1 MKEEQ
6 KLMAI
11 KYKWLA
17 EQLREIIS
25 EYIQKGENKLPTEQE
40 LSARYRVSRQTVRA
54 ALAVLEDEREIRRI
68 KGSGAYITGLS
79 SLEDRNIVGILIPD
93 EQQYEYPA
101 LINDIRVAL
110 AAEGFSCKVYPTHSH
125 VDQEQQILQFLLKSP
140 LRALIVEPVKSALPS
155 PNTELYQRLMQKGT
169 SILFLGCAYPQ
180 LPQIPVIYEDNLY
193 GAGLLVQS
201 LVEQDHISIA
211 GVFRMDDLRGL
222 KRYQG
227 FLDAMQNHGLTVPD
241 RNICWYTTQELDD
254 FRQNRDISFLKKFL
268 EWVTPDCTAFVCQDD
283 FIAWLL
289 WEELALGE
297 EKPSTT
303 HEATSNHHPSA
314 APTATAYH
322 TSRHSYDPPIAL
334 AAFNTSYLT
343 TSGLLRATTLTHPS
357 HQPGALAAQT
367 IIDKLKGLPVSS
379 QEVPWQLS
387 PPKVNH

>member
-1 MKEEQ
+1 
-6 KLMAI
+6 MAI
-11 KYKWLA
+11 KYKWLV

-25 EYIQKGENKLPTEQE
+25 DSIQKGINKLPTEQE
-40 LSARYRVSRQTVRA
+40 LAVRYRVSRQTVRA

-110 AAEGFSCKVYPTHSH
+110 AAEGFSCKVYPTHNH
-125 VDQEQQILQFLLKSP
+125 VDQERQILQFLLKSP

-155 PNTELYQRLMQKGT
+155 PNTELYQRLIQRGT
-169 SILFLGCAYPQ
+169 SILFLECAYPQ
-180 LPQIPVIYEDNLY
+180 LSQIPVIYEDNLY

-201 LVEQDHISIA
+201 LVEKGHSSIA
-211 GVFRMDDLRGL
+211 GIFQMDDQRGL
-222 KRYQG
+222 ERYQG
-227 FLDAMQNHGLTVPD
+227 FLDAMQNQGLTVPD

-254 FRQNRDISFLKKFL
+254 FRQSRDISFLKKFL
-268 EWVTPDCTAFVCQDD
+268 ERITPDYTAFICEDD

-289 WEELALGE
+289 WEELSLGQ
-297 EKPSTT
+297 EKKIATHASLSSSLQSTGFKT
-303 HEATSNHHPSA
+303 TSA
-314 APTATAYH
+314 D
-322 TSRHSYDPPIAL
+322 HSFETTIAL

-343 TSGLLRATTLTHPS
+343 TSGLLRATTLTHQT
-357 HQPGALAAQT
+357 HQPGTLAAQMS
-367 IIDKLKGLPVSS
+367 INKLKGLPVSS

-387 PPKVNH
+387 LPKSHN

>member
-1 MKEEQ
+1 
-6 KLMAI
+6 MAI
-11 KYKWLA
+11 KYKWLV

-25 EYIQKGENKLPTEQE
+25 DSIQKGSNKLPTEQE
-40 LSARYRVSRQTVRA
+40 LAVRYRVSRQTVRA

-110 AAEGFSCKVYPTHSH
+110 AAEGFSCKVYPTHNH
-125 VDQEQQILQFLLKSP
+125 VDQERQILQFLLKSP

-155 PNTELYQRLMQKGT
+155 PNTELYQRLIQRGT

-180 LPQIPVIYEDNLY
+180 LSQIPVIYEDNLY

-201 LVEQDHISIA
+201 LVEKGHSSIA
-211 GVFRMDDLRGL
+211 GIFQMDDQRGHE
-222 KRYQG
+222 RYQG
-227 FLDAMQNHGLTVPD
+227 FLDAMQNQGLTVPD

-254 FRQNRDISFLKKFL
+254 FRQSQDISFLKKFL
-268 EWVTPDCTAFVCQDD
+268 ERITPDYTAFICEDD

-289 WEELALGE
+289 WEELSLGQ
-297 EKPSTT
+297 EKKIATHASLSSSLQSTGFKT
-303 HEATSNHHPSA
+303 TSA
-314 APTATAYH
+314 D
-322 TSRHSYDPPIAL
+322 HSFETTIAL

-343 TSGLLRATTLTHPS
+343 TSGLLRATTLTHQT
-357 HQPGALAAQT
+357 HQPGTLAAQMS
-367 IIDKLKGLPVSS
+367 INKLKGLPVSS

-387 PPKVNH
+387 LPKSHN

>member
-1 MKEEQ
+1 
-6 KLMAI
+6 MAI
-11 KYKWLA
+11 KYKWLI

-25 EYIQKGENKLPTEQE
+25 DSIQKGINKLPTEQE
-40 LSARYRVSRQTVRA
+40 LAVRYRVSRQTVRA

-101 LINDIRVAL
+101 LINDIRVTL
-110 AAEGFSCKVYPTHSH
+110 AAEGFSCKVYPTHNH
-125 VDQEQQILQFLLKSP
+125 VDLERQILQFLLKSP

-155 PNTELYQRLMQKGT
+155 PNTELYQRLIQRGT

-180 LPQIPVIYEDNLY
+180 LSQIPVIHEDNLY

-201 LVEQDHISIA
+201 LVEKGHSSIA
-211 GVFRMDDLRGL
+211 GIFQMDDQRGHE
-222 KRYQG
+222 RYQG
-227 FLDAMQNHGLTVPD
+227 FLDAMQNQGLTVPD

-254 FRQNRDISFLKKFL
+254 FRQSRDISFLKKFL
-268 EWVTPDCTAFVCQDD
+268 ERITPDCTAFICEDD

-289 WEELALGE
+289 WEELSLGNTLALKR
-297 EKPSTT
+297 EKRIAT
-303 HEATSNHHPSA
+303 HAPLSSSLQNTGFTAASA
-314 APTATAYH
+314 IHSFEPT
-322 TSRHSYDPPIAL
+322 IAL

-343 TSGLLRATTLTHPS
+343 TSGLLRATTLTHS
-357 HQPGALAAQT
+357 AHQPGTLAAQMS
-367 IIDKLKGLPVSS
+367 ISKLKGLPVSS

-387 PPKVNH
+387 LPKSHN

>member
-1 MKEEQ
+1 
-6 KLMAI
+6 MAI
-11 KYKWLA
+11 KYKWLV

-25 EYIQKGENKLPTEQE
+25 DSIQKGINKLPTEQE
-40 LSARYRVSRQTVRA
+40 LAVRYRVSRQTVRA

-110 AAEGFSCKVYPTHSH
+110 AAEGFSCKVYPTHNH
-125 VDQEQQILQFLLKSP
+125 VDQERQILQFLLKSP

-155 PNTELYQRLMQKGT
+155 PNTELYQRLIQRGT

-180 LPQIPVIYEDNLY
+180 LSQIPVIYEDNLY

-201 LVEQDHISIA
+201 LVEKGHSSIA
-211 GVFRMDDLRGL
+211 GIFQMDDQLGL
-222 KRYQG
+222 ERYQG
-227 FLDAMQNHGLTVPD
+227 FLDAMQNQGLTVPD

-254 FRQNRDISFLKKFL
+254 FRQSQDISFLKKFL
-268 EWVTPDCTAFVCQDD
+268 ERITLDCTAFICEDD

-289 WEELALGE
+289 WEELSLGQ
-297 EKPSTT
+297 EKKIATHASLSSSLQSTGFKT
-303 HEATSNHHPSA
+303 TSA
-314 APTATAYH
+314 D
-322 TSRHSYDPPIAL
+322 HSFETKIAL

-343 TSGLLRATTLTHPS
+343 TSGLLRATTLTHQT
-357 HQPGALAAQT
+357 HQPGTLAAQMS
-367 IIDKLKGLPVSS
+367 INKLKGLPVSS

-387 PPKVNH
+387 LPKSHN

>member
-1 MKEEQ
+1 
-6 KLMAI
+6 MAI
-11 KYKWLA
+11 KYKWLI

-25 EYIQKGENKLPTEQE
+25 DSIQKGINKLPTEQE
-40 LSARYRVSRQTVRA
+40 LAVRYRVSRQTVRA

-101 LINDIRVAL
+101 LINDIRVTL
-110 AAEGFSCKVYPTHSH
+110 AAEGFSCKVYPTHNH
-125 VDQEQQILQFLLKSP
+125 VDLERQILQFLLKSP

-155 PNTELYQRLMQKGT
+155 PNTELYQKLIQKGT

-180 LPQIPVIYEDNLY
+180 LSQIPVIYEDNLY

-201 LVEQDHISIA
+201 LVEKGHSSIA
-211 GVFRMDDLRGL
+211 GIFQMDDQRGHE
-222 KRYQG
+222 RYHG
-227 FLDAMQNHGLTVPD
+227 FLDAMQNQGLTVPD

-254 FRQNRDISFLKKFL
+254 FRQSRDISFLKKFL
-268 EWVTPDCTAFVCQDD
+268 ERITPDCTAFICEDD

-289 WEELALGE
+289 WEELSLGNTLALKR
-297 EKPSTT
+297 EKRIAT
-303 HEATSNHHPSA
+303 HAPLSSSLQNTGFTAASA
-314 APTATAYH
+314 IHSFEPT
-322 TSRHSYDPPIAL
+322 IAL

-343 TSGLLRATTLTHPS
+343 TSGLLRATTLTHS
-357 HQPGALAAQT
+357 AHQPGTLAAQMS
-367 IIDKLKGLPVSS
+367 ISKLKGLPVSS

-387 PPKVNH
+387 LPKSHN

>member
-1 MKEEQ
+1 
-6 KLMAI
+6 MAI
-11 KYKWLA
+11 KYKWLV

-25 EYIQKGENKLPTEQE
+25 DSIQKGINKLPTEQE
-40 LSARYRVSRQTVRA
+40 LAVRYRVSRQTVRA

-110 AAEGFSCKVYPTHSH
+110 AAEGFSCKVYPTHNH
-125 VDQEQQILQFLLKSP
+125 VDQERQILQFLLKSP

-155 PNTELYQRLMQKGT
+155 PNTELYQRLIQRGT

-180 LPQIPVIYEDNLY
+180 LSQIPVIYEDNLY

-201 LVEQDHISIA
+201 LVEKGHSSIA
-211 GVFRMDDLRGL
+211 GIFQMDDQRGL
-222 KRYQG
+222 ERYQG
-227 FLDAMQNHGLTVPD
+227 FLDAMQNQGLTVPD

-254 FRQNRDISFLKKFL
+254 FRQSQDISFLKKFL
-268 EWVTPDCTAFVCQDD
+268 ERITPDYTAFICEDD

-289 WEELALGE
+289 WEELSLGQ
-297 EKPSTT
+297 EKKIATHASLSSSLQSTGFKT
-303 HEATSNHHPSA
+303 TSA
-314 APTATAYH
+314 D
-322 TSRHSYDPPIAL
+322 HSFETTIAL

-343 TSGLLRATTLTHPS
+343 TSGLLRATTLTHQT
-357 HQPGALAAQT
+357 HQPGTLAAQMS
-367 IIDKLKGLPVSS
+367 INKLKGLPVSS

-387 PPKVNH
+387 LPKSHN

>member
-1 MKEEQ
+1 
-6 KLMAI
+6 MAI
-11 KYKWLA
+11 KYKWLV

-25 EYIQKGENKLPTEQE
+25 DSIQKGSNKLPAEQE
-40 LSARYRVSRQTVRA
+40 LAVRYRVSRQTVRA

-68 KGSGAYITGLS
+68 KGSGAYITGLF

-125 VDQEQQILQFLLKSP
+125 VDQERQILQFLLKSP

-155 PNTELYQRLMQKGT
+155 PNTELYQRLIQKGT

-180 LPQIPVIYEDNLY
+180 LSQIPVIYEDNLY

-201 LVEQDHISIA
+201 LVEKGHSSIA
-211 GVFRMDDLRGL
+211 GIFQMDDQRGL
-222 KRYQG
+222 ERYQG
-227 FLDAMQNHGLTVPD
+227 FLDAMQNQGLTVPD

-254 FRQNRDISFLKKFL
+254 FRQSQDIGFLKKFL
-268 EWVTPDCTAFVCQDD
+268 ERITPDCTAFICEDD

-289 WEELALGE
+289 WEELSLGQE
-297 EKPSTT
+297 YLSST
-303 HEATSNHHPSA
+303 E
-314 APTATAYH
+314 
-322 TSRHSYDPPIAL
+322 L
-334 AAFNTSYLT
+334 ASFHASYLT
-343 TSGLLRATTLTHPS
+343 ISGLLRAITLTHPP
-357 HQPGALAAQT
+357 HQPGTLAAQR

-379 QEVPWQLS
+379 QEVPWNLS
-387 PPKVNH
+387 LRNDEKILDNIRKQD

>member
-1 MKEEQ
+1 
-6 KLMAI
+6 MAI
-11 KYKWLA
+11 KYKWLV

-25 EYIQKGENKLPTEQE
+25 DSIQKGINKLPTEQE
-40 LSARYRVSRQTVRA
+40 LTVRYRVSRQTVRA

-110 AAEGFSCKVYPTHSH
+110 AAEGFSCKVYPTHNH
-125 VDQEQQILQFLLKSP
+125 VDQERQILQFLLKSP

-155 PNTELYQRLMQKGT
+155 PNTELYQRLIQRGT
-169 SILFLGCAYPQ
+169 SILFLECAYPQ
-180 LPQIPVIYEDNLY
+180 LSQIPVIYEDNLY

-201 LVEQDHISIA
+201 LVEKGHSSIA
-211 GVFRMDDLRGL
+211 GIFQMDDQRGL
-222 KRYQG
+222 ERYQG
-227 FLDAMQNHGLTVPD
+227 FLDAMQNQGLTVPD

-254 FRQNRDISFLKKFL
+254 FRQSRDISFLKKFL
-268 EWVTPDCTAFVCQDD
+268 ERITPDYTAFICEDD

-289 WEELALGE
+289 WEELSLGQ
-297 EKPSTT
+297 EKKIATHASLSSSLQSTGFKT
-303 HEATSNHHPSA
+303 TSA
-314 APTATAYH
+314 D
-322 TSRHSYDPPIAL
+322 HSFETTIAL

-343 TSGLLRATTLTHPS
+343 TSGLLRATTLTHQT
-357 HQPGALAAQT
+357 HQPGTLAAQMS
-367 IIDKLKGLPVSS
+367 INKLKGLPVSS

-387 PPKVNH
+387 LPKSHN

>member
-1 MKEEQ
+1 
-6 KLMAI
+6 MAI
-11 KYKWLA
+11 KYKWLV

-25 EYIQKGENKLPTEQE
+25 DSIQKGINKLPTEQE
-40 LSARYRVSRQTVRA
+40 LAVRYRVSRQTVRA

-101 LINDIRVAL
+101 LINDIRVTL
-110 AAEGFSCKVYPTHSH
+110 AAEGFSCKVYRTHNH
-125 VDQEQQILQFLLKSP
+125 VNQERQILQFLLKSP

-155 PNTELYQRLMQKGT
+155 PNTELYQKLIQKGT

-180 LPQIPVIYEDNLY
+180 LSQIPVIYEDNLY

-201 LVEQDHISIA
+201 LVEKGHSSIA
-211 GVFRMDDLRGL
+211 GIFQMDDQRGHE
-222 KRYQG
+222 RYQG
-227 FLDAMQNHGLTVPD
+227 FLDAMQNQGLTVPD

-254 FRQNRDISFLKKFL
+254 FRQSRDISFLKKFL
-268 EWVTPDCTAFVCQDD
+268 ERITPDCTAFICEDD

-289 WEELALGE
+289 WEELSLGNTLALKR
-297 EKPSTT
+297 EKRIAT
-303 HEATSNHHPSA
+303 HAPLSSSLQNTGFTAASA
-314 APTATAYH
+314 IHSFEPT
-322 TSRHSYDPPIAL
+322 IAL

-343 TSGLLRATTLTHPS
+343 TSGLLRATTLTHS
-357 HQPGALAAQT
+357 AHQPGTLAAQMS
-367 IIDKLKGLPVSS
+367 ISKLKGLPVSS

-387 PPKVNH
+387 LPKSHN

>member
-1 MKEEQ
+1 
-6 KLMAI
+6 MAI
-11 KYKWLA
+11 KYKWLI

-25 EYIQKGENKLPTEQE
+25 DSIQKGINKLPTEQE
-40 LSARYRVSRQTVRA
+40 LAVRYRVSRQTVRA

-101 LINDIRVAL
+101 LINDIRVTL
-110 AAEGFSCKVYPTHSH
+110 AAEGFSCKVYRTHNH
-125 VDQEQQILQFLLKSP
+125 VNQERQILQFLLKSP

-155 PNTELYQRLMQKGT
+155 PNTELYQKLIQKGT

-180 LPQIPVIYEDNLY
+180 LSQIPVIYEDNLY

-201 LVEQDHISIA
+201 LVEKGHSSIA
-211 GVFRMDDLRGL
+211 GIFQMDDQRGHE
-222 KRYQG
+222 RYQG
-227 FLDAMQNHGLTVPD
+227 FLDAMQNQGLTVPD

-254 FRQNRDISFLKKFL
+254 FRQSRDISFLKKFL
-268 EWVTPDCTAFVCQDD
+268 ERITPDCTAFICEDD

-289 WEELALGE
+289 WEELALGNTLALKR
-297 EKPSTT
+297 EKRIAT
-303 HEATSNHHPSA
+303 HAPLSSSLQNTGFTAASA
-314 APTATAYH
+314 IHSFEPT
-322 TSRHSYDPPIAL
+322 IAL

-343 TSGLLRATTLTHPS
+343 TSGLLRATTLTHQT
-357 HQPGALAAQT
+357 HQPGTLAAQMS
-367 IIDKLKGLPVSS
+367 INKLKGLPVSS

-387 PPKVNH
+387 LPKSHN

>member
-1 MKEEQ
+1 
-6 KLMAI
+6 MAI
-11 KYKWLA
+11 KYKWLV

-25 EYIQKGENKLPTEQE
+25 DSIQNGINKLPTEQE
-40 LSARYRVSRQTVRA
+40 LTVRYRVSRQTVRA

-101 LINDIRVAL
+101 LINDIRVTL
-110 AAEGFSCKVYPTHSH
+110 AAEGFSCKVYPTHNH
-125 VDQEQQILQFLLKSP
+125 VDQERQILQFLLKSP

-155 PNTELYQRLMQKGT
+155 PNTELYQKLIQKGT

-180 LPQIPVIYEDNLY
+180 LSQIPVIYEDNLY

-201 LVEQDHISIA
+201 LVEKGHSSIA
-211 GVFRMDDLRGL
+211 GIFQMDDQRGL
-222 KRYQG
+222 ERYQG
-227 FLDAMQNHGLTVPD
+227 FLDAMQNQGLTVPD

-254 FRQNRDISFLKKFL
+254 FRQSRDISFLKKFL
-268 EWVTPDCTAFVCQDD
+268 ERITPDYTAFICEDD

-289 WEELALGE
+289 WEELSLGQ
-297 EKPSTT
+297 EKKIATHASLSSSLQSTGFKT
-303 HEATSNHHPSA
+303 TSA
-314 APTATAYH
+314 D
-322 TSRHSYDPPIAL
+322 HSFETTIAL

-343 TSGLLRATTLTHPS
+343 TSGLLRATTLTHQT
-357 HQPGALAAQT
+357 HQPGTLAAQMS
-367 IIDKLKGLPVSS
+367 INKLKGLPVSS

-387 PPKVNH
+387 LPKSHN

>member
-1 MKEEQ
+1 
-6 KLMAI
+6 MAI
-11 KYKWLA
+11 KYKWLI

-25 EYIQKGENKLPTEQE
+25 DSIQKGINKLPTEQE
-40 LSARYRVSRQTVRA
+40 LAVRYRVSRQTVRA

-101 LINDIRVAL
+101 LINDIRVTL
-110 AAEGFSCKVYPTHSH
+110 AAEGFSCKVYRTHNH
-125 VDQEQQILQFLLKSP
+125 VNQERQILQFLLKSP

-155 PNTELYQRLMQKGT
+155 PNTELYQKLIQKGT

-180 LPQIPVIYEDNLY
+180 LSQIPVIYEDNLY

-201 LVEQDHISIA
+201 LVEKGHSSIA
-211 GVFRMDDLRGL
+211 GIFQMDDQRGHE
-222 KRYQG
+222 RYQG
-227 FLDAMQNHGLTVPD
+227 FLDAMQNQGLTVPD

-254 FRQNRDISFLKKFL
+254 FRQSRDISFLKKFL
-268 EWVTPDCTAFVCQDD
+268 ERITPDCTAFICEDD

-289 WEELALGE
+289 WEELALGNTLALKW
-297 EKPSTT
+297 EKRIAT
-303 HEATSNHHPSA
+303 HAPLSSSLQNTGFTAASA
-314 APTATAYH
+314 IHSFEPT
-322 TSRHSYDPPIAL
+322 IAL

-343 TSGLLRATTLTHPS
+343 TSGLLRATTLTHS
-357 HQPGALAAQT
+357 AHQPGTLAAHMS
-367 IIDKLKGLPVSS
+367 INKLKGLPVSS

-387 PPKVNH
+387 LPKSHN

>member
-1 MKEEQ
+1 
-6 KLMAI
+6 MAI
-11 KYKWLA
+11 KYKWLV

-25 EYIQKGENKLPTEQE
+25 DSIQKGINKLPTEQE
-40 LSARYRVSRQTVRA
+40 LAVRYRVSRQTVRA

-110 AAEGFSCKVYPTHSH
+110 AAEGFSCKVYPTHNH
-125 VDQEQQILQFLLKSP
+125 VDQERQILQFLLKSP

-155 PNTELYQRLMQKGT
+155 PNTELYQRLIQRGT

-180 LPQIPVIYEDNLY
+180 LSQIPVIYEDNLY

-201 LVEQDHISIA
+201 LVEKDHSSIA
-211 GVFRMDDLRGL
+211 GIFQMDDQRGL
-222 KRYQG
+222 ERYQG
-227 FLDAMQNHGLTVPD
+227 FLDAMQNQGLTVPD

-254 FRQNRDISFLKKFL
+254 FRQSRDISFLKKFL
-268 EWVTPDCTAFVCQDD
+268 ERITPDYTAFICEDD

-289 WEELALGE
+289 WEELSLGQ
-297 EKPSTT
+297 EKRIAPYAPLSSSLQNTGFKAASAGHSFETT
-303 HEATSNHHPSA
+303 
-314 APTATAYH
+314 
-322 TSRHSYDPPIAL
+322 IAL

-343 TSGLLRATTLTHPS
+343 TSGLLRATTLTHS
-357 HQPGALAAQT
+357 AHQPGTLAAQMS
-367 IIDKLKGLPVSS
+367 INKLKGLPVSS

-387 PPKVNH
+387 LPKSHN

>member
-1 MKEEQ
+1 
-6 KLMAI
+6 MAI
-11 KYKWLA
+11 KYKWLV

-25 EYIQKGENKLPTEQE
+25 DSIQKGINKLPTEQE
-40 LSARYRVSRQTVRA
+40 LTVRYRVSRQTVRA

-79 SLEDRNIVGILIPD
+79 SLENRNIVGILIPD

-125 VDQEQQILQFLLKSP
+125 VDQERQILQFLLKSP

-155 PNTELYQRLMQKGT
+155 PNTELYQKLIQRGT

-180 LPQIPVIYEDNLY
+180 LSQIPVIYEDNLY

-201 LVEQDHISIA
+201 LVEKGHSSIA
-211 GVFRMDDLRGL
+211 GIFQMDDQRGL
-222 KRYQG
+222 ERYQG
-227 FLDAMQNHGLTVPD
+227 FLDAMQNQGLTVPD
-241 RNICWYTTQELDD
+241 RNICWYTIQELDD
-254 FRQNRDISFLKKFL
+254 FRQSRDISFLKKFL
-268 EWVTPDCTAFVCQDD
+268 ERITPDYTAFICEDD

-289 WEELALGE
+289 WEELSLGQ
-297 EKPSTT
+297 EKKIATHASLSSSLQSTGFKT
-303 HEATSNHHPSA
+303 TSA
-314 APTATAYH
+314 D
-322 TSRHSYDPPIAL
+322 HSFETTIAL

-343 TSGLLRATTLTHPS
+343 TSGLLRATTLTHQT
-357 HQPGALAAQT
+357 HQPGTLAAQMS
-367 IIDKLKGLPVSS
+367 INKLKGLPVSS

-387 PPKVNH
+387 LPKSHN

>member
-1 MKEEQ
+1 
-6 KLMAI
+6 MAI
-11 KYKWLA
+11 KYKWLV

-25 EYIQKGENKLPTEQE
+25 DSIQNGINKLPTEQE
-40 LSARYRVSRQTVRA
+40 LTVRYRVSRQTVRA

-125 VDQEQQILQFLLKSP
+125 VDQERQILQFLLKSP

-155 PNTELYQRLMQKGT
+155 PNTELYQKLIQRGT

-180 LPQIPVIYEDNLY
+180 LSQIPVIYEDNLY
-193 GAGLLVQS
+193 GASLLVQS
-201 LVEQDHISIA
+201 LVEKGHSSIA
-211 GVFRMDDLRGL
+211 GIFQMDDQRGHE
-222 KRYQG
+222 RYQG
-227 FLDAMQNHGLTVPD
+227 FLDAMQNQGLTVPD
-241 RNICWYTTQELDD
+241 RNICWYTIQELDD
-254 FRQNRDISFLKKFL
+254 FRQSRDISFLKKFL
-268 EWVTPDCTAFVCQDD
+268 ERITPDYTAFICEDD

-289 WEELALGE
+289 WEELSLGQ
-297 EKPSTT
+297 EKRIAT
-303 HEATSNHHPSA
+303 HAPLSSSLQNTGFKATS
-314 APTATAYH
+314 TG
-322 TSRHSYDPPIAL
+322 HSFETTIAL

-343 TSGLLRATTLTHPS
+343 TSGLLRATTLTHS
-357 HQPGALAAQT
+357 AHQPGTLAAHMS
-367 IIDKLKGLPVSS
+367 INKLKGLPVSS

-387 PPKVNH
+387 LPKSHN

>member
-1 MKEEQ
+1 
-6 KLMAI
+6 MAI
-11 KYKWLA
+11 KYKWLV

-25 EYIQKGENKLPTEQE
+25 DSIQKGINKLPTEQE
-40 LSARYRVSRQTVRA
+40 LTVRYRVSRQTVRA

-110 AAEGFSCKVYPTHSH
+110 AAEGFSCKVYPTHNH
-125 VDQEQQILQFLLKSP
+125 VDQERQILQFLLKSP

-155 PNTELYQRLMQKGT
+155 PNTELYQRLIQRGT

-180 LPQIPVIYEDNLY
+180 LSQIPVIYEDNLY

-201 LVEQDHISIA
+201 LVEKGHSSIA
-211 GVFRMDDLRGL
+211 GIFQMDDQRGL
-222 KRYQG
+222 ERYQG
-227 FLDAMQNHGLTVPD
+227 FLDAMQNQGLTVPD

-254 FRQNRDISFLKKFL
+254 FRQSQDISFLKKFL
-268 EWVTPDCTAFVCQDD
+268 ERITPYCTAFICEDD

-289 WEELALGE
+289 WEELSLGQ
-297 EKPSTT
+297 EKKIATHASLSSSLQSTGFKT
-303 HEATSNHHPSA
+303 TSA
-314 APTATAYH
+314 D
-322 TSRHSYDPPIAL
+322 HSFETTIAL

-343 TSGLLRATTLTHPS
+343 TSGLLCATTLTHS
-357 HQPGALAAQT
+357 AHQPGALAAQMS
-367 IIDKLKGLPVSS
+367 INKLKGLPVSS

-387 PPKVNH
+387 LPKSHN

>member
-1 MKEEQ
+1 
-6 KLMAI
+6 MAI
-11 KYKWLA
+11 KYKWLV

-25 EYIQKGENKLPTEQE
+25 DSIQKGINKLPTEQE
-40 LSARYRVSRQTVRA
+40 LAVRYRVSRQTVRA

-101 LINDIRVAL
+101 LINDIRVTL

-125 VDQEQQILQFLLKSP
+125 VDQERQILQFLLKSP

-155 PNTELYQRLMQKGT
+155 PNTELYQRLIQRGT
-169 SILFLGCAYPQ
+169 FILFLGCAYPQ
-180 LPQIPVIYEDNLY
+180 LSQIPVIYEDNLY

-201 LVEQDHISIA
+201 LVEKGHSSIA
-211 GVFRMDDLRGL
+211 GIFQMDDQRGL
-222 KRYQG
+222 ERYQG
-227 FLDAMQNHGLTVPD
+227 FLDAMQNQGLTVPD

-254 FRQNRDISFLKKFL
+254 FRQSRDISFLKKFL
-268 EWVTPDCTAFVCQDD
+268 ERITPDYTAFICEDD

-289 WEELALGE
+289 WEELSLGQ
-297 EKPSTT
+297 EKKIATHASLSSSLQSTGFKT
-303 HEATSNHHPSA
+303 TSA
-314 APTATAYH
+314 D
-322 TSRHSYDPPIAL
+322 HSFETTIAL

-343 TSGLLRATTLTHPS
+343 TSGLLRATTLTHQT
-357 HQPGALAAQT
+357 HQPGTLAAQMS
-367 IIDKLKGLPVSS
+367 INKLKGLPVSS

-387 PPKVNH
+387 LPKSHN

>member
-1 MKEEQ
+1 
-6 KLMAI
+6 MAI
-11 KYKWLA
+11 KYKWLV

-25 EYIQKGENKLPTEQE
+25 DSIQKGINKLPTEQE
-40 LSARYRVSRQTVRA
+40 LAVRYRVSRQTVRA

-101 LINDIRVAL
+101 LINDIRMAL
-110 AAEGFSCKVYPTHSH
+110 AAEGFSCKVYPTHNH
-125 VDQEQQILQFLLKSP
+125 VDQERQILQFLLKSP

-155 PNTELYQRLMQKGT
+155 PNTELYQKLIQKGT

-180 LPQIPVIYEDNLY
+180 LSQIPVIYEDNLY

-201 LVEQDHISIA
+201 LVEKGHSSIA
-211 GVFRMDDLRGL
+211 GIFQMDDQRGL
-222 KRYQG
+222 ERYQG
-227 FLDAMQNHGLTVPD
+227 FLDAMQNQGLTVPD

-254 FRQNRDISFLKKFL
+254 FRQSQDISFLKKFL
-268 EWVTPDCTAFVCQDD
+268 ERITPDYTAFICEDD

-289 WEELALGE
+289 WEELSLGQ
-297 EKPSTT
+297 EKRIAPYAPLSSSLQNTGFKAASAGHSFETT
-303 HEATSNHHPSA
+303 
-314 APTATAYH
+314 
-322 TSRHSYDPPIAL
+322 IAL

-343 TSGLLRATTLTHPS
+343 TSGLLRATTLTHS
-357 HQPGALAAQT
+357 AHQPGTLAAQMS
-367 IIDKLKGLPVSS
+367 INKLKGLPVSS

-387 PPKVNH
+387 LPKSHN